1 MRKQDKAII
10 WPAYFDSKRT
20 RQTGRRVPKTI
31 AVHSPKISEII
42 SAVSKIGFQY
52 EVNLEVSYPK
62 KPWMKTGSLLVEK
75 KDSKEQLISE
85 IGKELFRIRSNSPKK
100 RKK

>member
-20 RQTGRRVPKTI
+20 RHTGRRVSKSI
-31 AVHSPKISEII
+31 AVHSPKTSEII
-42 SAVSKIGFQY
+42 RAVSKIGFQY
-52 EVNLEVSYPK
+52 EVNLEASYPK
-62 KPWMKTGSLLVEK
+62 KPWLKTGSLLVEK
-75 KDSKEQLISE
+75 KDSKEHLISV

-100 RKK
+100 SKK